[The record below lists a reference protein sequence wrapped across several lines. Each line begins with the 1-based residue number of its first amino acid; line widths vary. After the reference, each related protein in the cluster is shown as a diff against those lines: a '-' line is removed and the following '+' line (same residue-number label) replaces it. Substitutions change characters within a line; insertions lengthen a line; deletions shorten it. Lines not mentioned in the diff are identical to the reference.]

1 MIGISLLRNR
11 LLLLF
16 FFSWGLLVGAL
27 NCAVAADLSGG
38 SSSEENPLVLAV
50 LPFANL
56 SGQKDYDWLS
66 IGIGEVLTSK
76 LGNFSCFRL
85 IERMKLSDAL
95 KEIELGQTGLID
107 EETAAKAGKLVGAEE
122 LLSGSFQVAGQ
133 EIRINARLLHVE
145 TGSISTAVGT
155 MGKLQ
160 NIFEVQDKI
169 AAALLQAL
177 NLPLSDEDKRLL
189 AAKPT
194 TSMGALKYYSQAVDT
209 FTPAGR
215 ALDDDQR
222 ITLLQQ
228 STQLDSQFAMAYSS
242 LGDIYGFKK
251 QDYNQ
256 AKGYYQKVIAL
267 QPYNPVPLVKLS
279 RLYYFQRGMARVKW
293 EEKRI
298 PEIRR
303 VTFSPAAGRIQKERW
318 KIIEERRRFLRNQRP
333 YGKRQRLAAIE
344 HRK

>member
-1 MIGISLLRNR
+1 MTRILPLRNR
-11 LLLLF
+11 LLILF
-16 FFSWGLLVGAL
+16 FLFWGLLLGTL
-27 NCAVAADLSGG
+27 DCAVAGDPAEG
-38 SSSEENPLVLAV
+38 SSSGEEPLVLAV

-66 IGIGEVLTSK
+66 IGIGEVLTAK

-85 IERMKLSDAL
+85 IERMKLSEAL

-122 LLSGSFQVAGQ
+122 LLSGSFQIAGQ
-133 EIRINARLLHVE
+133 GIRINARLLHVE

-155 MGKLQ
+155 MGELQ
-160 NIFEVQDKI
+160 KIFEVQDKI
-169 AAALLQAL
+169 AAALVKAL
-177 NLPLSDEDKRLL
+177 NLPLSDEDKMLL

-228 STQLDSQFAMAYSS
+228 STQLDPQFAMAYSS

-251 QDYNQ
+251 QDYKQ
-256 AKGYYQKVIAL
+256 ARIYYQKVTVL
-267 QPYNPVPLVKLS
+267 QPYNPAPLIKLN

-293 EEKRI
+293 EGKRT
-298 PEIRR
+298 PEIRS
-303 VTFSPAAGRIQKERW
+303 VTLSPAARNIQKERW
-318 KIIEERRRFLRNQRP
+318 KIIEERRRILRNQKHNGR
-333 YGKRQRLAAIE
+333 KQRLAGIE